1 MLFPTIMKEI
11 KCPHCNHVFSVD
23 ESTFE
28 SIALQVRNAAFNDEV
43 DRRVAEMRRQLSSEF
58 EAQQAR
64 DEKAYNE
71 NLNKKSGDA
80 AKLKAEIEVL
90 REQLRN
96 AENSLKLQHEA
107 EQLKTVND
115 HQAELARK
123 DAEIQTLRNELA
135 QQADKLKVAVLEE
148 QKRCTSELQEKETA
162 ITRLNSA
169 MVAQKADSEKEI
181 ALLREQ
187 HIAEIKMKDDEIQRQ
202 KDYKLRLSTKM
213 LGESLEQHC
222 NIMFGQAQSLGMF
235 PNAQFG
241 KDNDASAGSKGDFI
255 FRDFDNEGQEYI
267 SIMFEMKNEADA
279 TATKHH
285 NEDFLEKLDKDR
297 RQKNC
302 EYAVLVSMLEQDS
315 ELYNAG
321 IVNMSHKFEKM
332 FVIRPQMF
340 MIIISLLSQAARKGL
355 SEIVSLRKEL
365 AVAKAQSID
374 VTNFEARRDKFVEAF
389 GKLVGDHVKKQEE
402 ALTGI
407 DKVIAALEKQAEDLR
422 KVKGLF
428 EVSRKKLEKA
438 NDTMENDFT
447 IKKLTYG
454 NKTMQAKFREAAEVL
469 KGRGTEDEERGEDSL
484 LK

>member
-1 MLFPTIMKEI
+1 MKEI
-11 KCPHCNHVFSVD
+11 RCPHCNNVFSVD

-28 SIALQVRNAAFNDEV
+28 SIALQVRNAVFNEEV
-43 DRRVAEMRRQLSSEF
+43 DRRVGEMRRQLKSEF

-64 DEKAYNE
+64 DEKSYSEIINRKI
-71 NLNKKSGDA
+71 NDA
-80 AKLKAEIEVL
+80 AQLKSEIEVL
-90 REQLRN
+90 REQLAG
-96 AENSLKLQHEA
+96 AEKNLRLQHEA
-107 EQLKTVND
+107 ERLKSD
-115 HQAELARK
+115 GIHQSVVARK
-123 DAEIQTLRNELA
+123 DAEIQKLNNELA
-135 QQADKLKVAVLEE
+135 QQADKLQVALLEE
-148 QKRCTSELQEKETA
+148 QKKYESKLQERD
-162 ITRLNSA
+162 TRINQLNSDI
-169 MVAQKADSEKEI
+169 VAQKANNEKEI
-181 ALLREQ
+181 AHLREQ
-187 HIAEIKMKDDEIQRQ
+187 HTAEIKMKDDEIQRQ

-222 NIMFGQAQSLGMF
+222 AIMFGQYQSMGMF
-235 PNAQFG
+235 PHAEFG

-255 FRDFDNEGQEYI
+255 FRDFDGDGREYI

-279 TATKHH
+279 TATKHR

-321 IVNMSHKFEKM
+321 IVNMSHRYDKM

-340 MIIISLLSQAARKGL
+340 MIIISLLSQTARKNL
-355 SEIVSLRKEL
+355 AEISSLRQEL
-365 AVAKAQSID
+365 AIARAQSVD
-374 VTNFEARRDKFVEAF
+374 VTNFEARRDKFVQAF

-422 KVKGLF
+422 KVRGLF
-428 EVSRKKLEKA
+428 ESSRKKLESA
-438 NDTMENDFT
+438 NDKIETDFT

-454 NKTMQAKFREAAEVL
+454 NKTMQAKFREAAEARDRL
-469 KGRGTEDEERGEDSL
+469 GQMSDNDT
-484 LK
+484 